1 MPMTKTYFLARLI
14 IQRLTITFN
23 SNWDRLYVQY
33 VPQSAHGSTL
43 ITTRNRR
50 VGERFAERDKPIIV
64 LPLESEDAKSMLLSR
79 LPDGLVWTAA
89 DVSEL
94 LENLQHL
101 PLAIAQAASYISEE
115 GV

>member
-1 MPMTKTYFLARLI
+1 
-14 IQRLTITFN
+14 
-23 SNWDRLYVQY
+23 
-33 VPQSAHGSTL
+33 
-43 ITTRNRR
+43 
-50 VGERFAERDKPIIV
+50 
-64 LPLESEDAKSMLLSR
+64 MLLSR

-115 GV
+115 GVSFARYLELLRPGDADSKALLEQDYYDSKRHTDIHNSVFQTWKLSFIQIQQQVPRAAEILSLM